1 MIKIPESDLR
11 YLRARFGDENVTV
24 EDNQVIVKG
33 EISEKAFDYI
43 EEKTILDFVKI
54 RIDSKGVSNYVF
66 TVIDDNFIH
75 ALDTIKTKM

>member
-54 RIDSKGVSNYVF
+54 KVDSKGISNYVF
-66 TVIDDNFIH
+66 TVIDDTFMH
-75 ALDTIKTKM
+75 ALDAIKTKM

>member
-11 YLRARFGDENVTV
+11 YLRARFGDENVVV
-24 EDNQVIVKG
+24 EDNQVIVKS
-33 EISEKAFDYI
+33 EISEKAFEYI

-54 RIDSKGVSNYVF
+54 RIDSNGNANYVF
-66 TVIDDNFIH
+66 TVIDNAFIH